1 MLVISCWFVF
11 VDVFGALAFTD
22 CKGTENLIKEAVLSP
37 IYFVFLQVL
46 YASNVDKYNNKI

>member
-1 MLVISCWFVF
+1 MLVIRCRFEYVECM
-11 VDVFGALAFTD
+11 GACFTD
-22 CKGTENLIKEAVLSP
+22 CKGTEKFIKDEVLSP